1 MTAYTGQNGFELI
14 GEQFSTSN
22 LLERLPS
29 VASTQYNK
37 NDALYLSASGSLGL
51 LSQVTAT
58 VKCTHVYVNMFTST
72 PLLRPA
78 AADLS
83 TTLNEQILAVR
94 CAGTGMNFKT
104 NLVNNAVPYRNNIAC
119 NSNSTLNT
127 IVFTDAGS
135 TGDILGGQIYVTTL
149 QQQFTILTDTV
160 STGVR
165 TVTVAPLPSRAVTT
179 GDSIIAVGWSAGATG
194 IQFNATSPPQ
204 AISNTVAG
212 KTGGNINIIQ
222 VVLGPTLPTAG
233 GAFISGTNTVPYA
246 VVAFPV
252 VP

>member
-1 MTAYTGQNGFELI
+1 
-14 GEQFSTSN
+14 
-22 LLERLPS
+22 
-29 VASTQYNK
+29 
-37 NDALYLSASGSLGL
+37 LGL
-51 LSQVTAT
+51 
-58 VKCTHVYVNMFTST
+58 
-72 PLLRPA
+72 
-78 AADLS
+78 
-83 TTLNEQILAVR
+83 
-94 CAGTGMNFKT
+94 NFKT

-127 IVFTDAGS
+127 IVFPDASGS

-160 STGVR
+160 SAMVR

-194 IQFNATSPPQ
+194 VQFNATSPPQ

-212 KTGGNINIIQ
+212 KSGGNINIIQ

-233 GAFISGTNTVPYA
+233 GAFISGANTVPYA
-246 VVAFPV
+246 VVAFPP